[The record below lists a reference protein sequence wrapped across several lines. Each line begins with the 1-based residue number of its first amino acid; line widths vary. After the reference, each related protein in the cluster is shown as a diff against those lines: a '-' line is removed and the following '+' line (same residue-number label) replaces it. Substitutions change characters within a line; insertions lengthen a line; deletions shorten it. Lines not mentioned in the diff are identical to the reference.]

1 MPLNANTE
9 NARIEKFIGAPV
21 DIYDSGDDQICVNVY
36 NYFKPAILHFF
47 YLANNPYKDDHRD
60 KIMKLM
66 RDFKLTSGD
75 EFLGHAA
82 SRGVIPGGPFDED
95 WAERWFDDI
104 FPNDP
109 ALTGYDLSVV
119 IQGGEAVNYYTQ
131 YKYDNVPTHDAD
143 TRVLA
148 GRHFNY
154 TKRLQEVNPTAK
166 EYMHKYRFFL
176 VYCLM
181 SALDMFHDAN
191 VTLAGTANPDEIPY
205 VARFLPNWEN
215 LSVSYSIEFSGNID
229 FDDVFLDDNYDM
241 NQDYYLERLLSLTV
255 FLMEGEDEG
264 NVIQCSIV
272 DFFCPYKRLPTESA
286 LYRVG
291 QSDNIFSFFGSD
303 QANNLLR
310 APPTP
315 AGNPPQQPILN
326 EHGHVP
332 SQDLELILPN
342 GAGLLSGQT
351 IDVRLIPL
359 GYMIFETIRMLL
371 VSEVL
376 ERHHLTHKLMK
387 YKQKLN
393 VLLGTLMN
401 ETLTEFVFGQNLIR
415 KAKKREMNLVLSGG
429 ANEIEGN
436 SRPRIPSTSMI
447 SPEVLREARAYSK
460 QLQIDKYNRR
470 EGASSTPAE
479 EEQDLESM
487 SEVQRLGYM
496 DFLSYEVP
504 DFKDARL
511 PLDPDEIRQ
520 KYMKAMKKHPPK
532 NANKQRN
539 MKNKNRSN
547 TKYRNKTPQN
557 NRRSRN
563 RTRRTKVKLN
573 NNVPREQTSPYNVS
587 NERSF
592 SL

>member
-21 DIYDSGDDQICVNVY
+21 DIYDSGEDQLCVNVY
-36 NYFKPAILHFF
+36 NYFKPAIFHFF

-60 KIMKLM
+60 QILTIM
-66 RDFKLTSGD
+66 RDFKSFGD

-82 SRGVIPGGPFDED
+82 GRGVIPGAPFNEN
-95 WAERWFDDI
+95 WVERWFDDI
-104 FPNDP
+104 FPNE
-109 ALTGYDLSVV
+109 ATLAEFDLSVV

-176 VYCLM
+176 VYCLI

-191 VTLAGTANPDEIPY
+191 LTLAGMANPDETPY
-205 VARFLPNWEN
+205 VARFLPNWAD
-215 LSVSYSIEFSGNID
+215 LSVTYSIEFSTNID
-229 FDDVFLDDNYDM
+229 FDDVFLDDTYDM

-255 FLMEGEDEG
+255 ILMEGEDEG
-264 NVIQCSIV
+264 TVNQCSIV
-272 DFFCPYKRLPTESA
+272 DFFCPYKRLPTESPT
-286 LYRVG
+286 YRVG
-291 QSDNIFSFFGSD
+291 QSDNIFSYFGTE

-310 APPTP
+310 ALPTP
-315 AGNPPQQPILN
+315 AGNSPQQPILN
-326 EHGHVP
+326 ERGHVP
-332 SQDLELILPN
+332 SLDIELILPN
-342 GAGLLSGQT
+342 GAGLLGEQT
-351 IDVRLIPL
+351 IDVRLLPL
-359 GYMIFETIRMLL
+359 GYTLFETIRMLL

-376 ERHHLTHKLMK
+376 ERHNLTHKLMK

-415 KAKKREMNLVLSGG
+415 KAKDPNMNRVLSGG

-436 SRPRIPSTSMI
+436 SRPRMSPKPMI

-460 QLQIDKYNRR
+460 QLQMEKYNRR

-479 EEQDLESM
+479 EEEQDLESM
-487 SEVQRLGYM
+487 SEAQRLGYM

-511 PLDPDEIRQ
+511 PLDPAEIRQ

-532 NANKQRN
+532 KVNK
-539 MKNKNRSN
+539 KNRSN

-573 NNVPREQTSPYNVS
+573 TKVPIEQVSPYNVS
-587 NERSF
+587 NQRNVSV
-592 SL
+592 